1 MTHHDKSICE
11 KIEELLIRSSDG
23 EVTPKERK
31 MVAGHIKVC
40 DRCARLRDVLP
51 RIRDDIGRHPA
62 TPESLRRDILDRAH
76 AIMNDRKAQERAHAP
91 GIWQALKSALN
102 YRLPLYQ
109 PVAVI
114 TILIAVFTIFSPIE
128 RKSQENEDLYML
140 ARSYSEKIWVVDNMY
155 RISEQ
160 NTGSSAEED
169 SSIVKY
175 VVPTM

>member
-31 MVAGHIKVC
+31 MITDHLNFC
-40 DRCARLRDVLP
+40 DRCNRFRKVLF
-51 RIRDDIGRHPA
+51 RIRNDIGSHHA
-62 TPESLRRDILDRAH
+62 APESLQRDILAGAH
-76 AIMNDRKAQERAHAP
+76 AVMNDRKAPERAHAP